1 MNAAQF
7 NARYAV
13 GTPVVYRPV
22 LGGRE
27 AHATRTRSQ
36 AWSLGSGHAVVMVEG
51 FIGGV
56 SIEAVEVIPQP
67 QQGGAA

>member
-13 GTPVVYRPV
+13 GTPVTYRPI
-22 LGGRE
+22 LGGSE
-27 AHATRTRSQ
+27 VHATRTRSE
-36 AWSLGSGHAVVMVEG
+36 AWTLGSGHAVVMVEG

-56 SIEAVEVIPQP
+56 SIEAIEVIKRPQ
-67 QQGGAA
+67 GDLF